1 MKSKIL
7 IVDDEE
13 TIRFAFKRHLSSE
26 GHDVRTAEDYAS
38 ALEVISKT
46 DLDVIIAD
54 IILGGHTGIDIL
66 QEVKNRGMHCPVIM
80 ITGEP
85 NIETA
90 ADAVRLGAFDYLPKP
105 VIKETLLRITRH
117 ALHQKALVD
126 EKERYRRNLEAIFDS
141 LKDAVITVDHKMH
154 VIEANDAVKNICG
167 FSAREIIG
175 KGFGEVQ
182 TPCHKPCLNVLTETL
197 KTKDTIK
204 EYRVECRRRDRPHQV
219 VLLTSSPLKYR
230 DAQAMGVVFV
240 IRDITKLTALEREL
254 KERHQFYNIIGKSR
268 KMQDV
273 YTLVENLA
281 DTETTVLITGESG
294 TGKELVARALHYGG
308 IRAAKPLVSVNCS
321 ALAQNLLESEM
332 FGHVKGAFTGAVK
345 DKMGRFQMADSGT
358 IFLD

>member
-13 TIRFAFKRHLSSE
+13 TIRFAFKKHLSSE
-26 GHDVRTAEDYAS
+26 GYDVRTAEDYAS

-46 DLDVIIAD
+46 DLDLIIAD
-54 IILGGHTGIDIL
+54 IILGAQTGIDIL

-90 ADAVRLGAFDYLPKP
+90 ADAVRIGAFDYLPKP
-105 VIKETLLRITRH
+105 VIKETLLRITSH

-167 FSAREIIG
+167 FSAQEIIG
-175 KGFGEVQ
+175 KEFGKIQ

-197 KTKDTIK
+197 KTKNTI
-204 EYRVECRRRDRPHQV
+204 ETSESPGARRV
-219 VLLTSSPLKYR
+219 
-230 DAQAMGVVFV
+230 
-240 IRDITKLTALEREL
+240 
-254 KERHQFYNIIGKSR
+254 
-268 KMQDV
+268 
-273 YTLVENLA
+273 
-281 DTETTVLITGESG
+281 
-294 TGKELVARALHYGG
+294 
-308 IRAAKPLVSVNCS
+308 
-321 ALAQNLLESEM
+321 
-332 FGHVKGAFTGAVK
+332 
-345 DKMGRFQMADSGT
+345 
-358 IFLD
+358 